1 MKKIYDIINDRYLN
15 KKDIHFFKKN
25 STDKQKRKIL
35 DQVGKKNDME
45 CVILENLSYPKGLSG
60 YMFENKKMRCVYDR
74 EIMIEDIMDEL
85 KCNVEDACEWLE
97 YNSIRGCVY
106 CYTDNAPCPIII
118 SYEEDE

>member
-45 CVILENLSYPKGLSG
+45 CVILENLSYPKGLIG

-85 KCNVEDACEWLE
+85 KCNVEDAWDWYGFNTEKGL
-97 YNSIRGCVY
+97 GY

>member
-1 MKKIYDIINDRYLN
+1 MKKIYDIINDRYLS

-45 CVILENLSYPKGLSG
+45 CVILENLSYTKGLIG

-85 KCNVEDACEWLE
+85 KCNVEDAWDWYGFNTEKGL
-97 YNSIRGCVY
+97 GY

>member
-45 CVILENLSYPKGLSG
+45 CVILENLSYPKGLIG

-85 KCNVEDACEWLE
+85 KCNVEDAWDWYGFNTE
-97 YNSIRGCVY
+97 RGLGY